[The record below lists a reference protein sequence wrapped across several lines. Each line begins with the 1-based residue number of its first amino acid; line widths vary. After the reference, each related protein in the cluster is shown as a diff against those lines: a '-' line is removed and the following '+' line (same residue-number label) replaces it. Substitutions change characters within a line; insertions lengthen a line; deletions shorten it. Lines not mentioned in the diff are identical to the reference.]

1 MLDPDRIVSS
11 EDEELILVDADDNE
25 AGFLSKAVCHDG
37 QGRLH
42 RAFSVFLFN
51 SAGELLLQERAAGK
65 RLWPGFWS
73 NTCCSHPRR
82 GESIELATRRRLAD
96 ELNIEAELEFV
107 YKFVYQASFGELG
120 SEHELCHVF
129 LGRVDGEPR
138 PNASEISATRYVS
151 PAELDDELAQR
162 PDAFTPWFKLE
173 WESLKSEFHDQLS
186 KYVARRPMEL

>member
-25 AGFLSKAVCHDG
+25 AGFLSKADCHDG

-138 PNASEISATRYVS
+138 PNASEIRATRYVS
-151 PAELDDELAQR
+151 PGELDDELAAR

-173 WESLKSEFHDQLS
+173 WESLKTEFHDQLS
-186 KYVARRPMEL
+186 RYA